1 MSEISSPPPA
11 LDEAHRQDVYI
22 VADHVWRFSDADLR
36 PSRGPTR
43 LGDYDEGF
51 PGGWQYG
58 AQVYNPEFLPAY
70 VVALNARLG
79 ELHLPSQAV
88 AVHQHPGWVGIYARR
103 KS

>member
-22 VADHVWRFSDADLR
+22 VADHVWRFSDVDLR
-36 PSRGPTR
+36 PSRGLTR

-70 VVALNARLG
+70 VDALNARLR
-79 ELHLPSQAV
+79 ELQLPSQAG
-88 AVHQHPGWVGIYARR
+88 AVYQYPGWVGVYAR
-103 KS
+103 